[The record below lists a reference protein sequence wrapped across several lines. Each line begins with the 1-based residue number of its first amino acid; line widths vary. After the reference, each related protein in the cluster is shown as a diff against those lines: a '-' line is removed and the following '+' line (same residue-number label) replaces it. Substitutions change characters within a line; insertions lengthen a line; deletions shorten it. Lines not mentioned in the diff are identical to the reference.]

1 MISMDKLFA
10 INRAA
15 CEALSVPL
23 AAGPAVSCT
32 RSFTIL
38 PLRYAAVGGNS
49 GLRER
54 LPQLPDN
61 LHHAHQAGA
70 LTQAAY
76 AIRPLR
82 EGFLYVMEA
91 RRIGNRLLFLDPF
104 RISADGSLAITSF
117 DDPWQAPPA
126 SLTAQD
132 VMRNLAWALTIHDV
146 DDLIG
151 LRLFYSPDPLSRATL
166 MRLFHQ
172 ASSLPA
178 VNVAKYAAP
187 SCSVPES
194 HVLTYGQLDLVA
206 DFAAENDPDLR
217 KMLDAQLSST
227 PKIMSL
233 VASRQMLKPKPNSDT
248 PRGIAIVVEDA
259 IGITQDLNAWRN
271 AGLEHL
277 KGWLETT
284 TPGAEPDQPGI
295 SNERK
300 VLVAQ
305 AFTQLHAEF
314 SERKV
319 GALLSRHTQSLREYL
334 TDGAQSLPPGPTREW
349 WAQTRE
355 GILEVDAQFKRKDL
369 EARAATGEFAKAFE
383 ERYLPRVDLP
393 AMHVQLGWF
402 ETVSRE
408 AQRQGDARAGD
419 HLMWLQHPRLLAAL
433 DLYDQEDLTSGLC
446 FAHQTGLCVLGME
459 GTVKG
464 AQLLSR
470 WWQSGEVEA
479 SNLAM
484 RAYVF
489 NQKSVAEVLAK
500 TQSDMRIL
508 HGPADDWQKLETAL
522 QQAKALAA
530 QFSAIDGHLEQL
542 AQHGH
547 VNTAGALAW
556 IGHLGREALSAGAPN
571 AVDRALHRRLV
582 TLLTASLGEQAL
594 NLRMAEHA
602 QAGHTPSPGR
612 VAAPIMRRLDQ
623 AYVDSLNGAHSN
635 SFYRLRVSS
644 ALLLLEASLLLLQG
658 RREDKDRRFWSEV
671 AAGALTSAAAGMELL
686 AVGTEQV
693 LATLGQRSASARGAY
708 ISLGRYRFWGAAM
721 ANAGGLISIWW
732 DIQDSIKLAGEA
744 STNLTPRKGL
754 LFTAYAS
761 RVTATFLLLG
771 AQSALAF
778 SQAGPLFT
786 WWASRTGNPALTAVI
801 QGLSNT
807 SARLAANRVALT
819 LLGRIG
825 WQAGLIILA
834 ATVIIIVLDDDAFE
848 KWCDRCCFSAK
859 KEADRYKKDS
869 DELSALFNAT
879 SELL

>member
-104 RISADGSLAITSF
+104 RISADGSLAISSF

-132 VMRNLAWALTIHDV
+132 VTRNLAWALTIHDV

-172 ASSLPA
+172 ASSVPA
-178 VNVAKYAAP
+178 VNVAKYAVP

-271 AGLEHL
+271 TGLEHL

-284 TPGAEPDQPGI
+284 TPGAEPEQPGI

-334 TDGAQSLPPGPTREW
+334 TDGEQSLPPGPTREW
-349 WAQTRE
+349 WAHTRE

-408 AQRQGDARAGD
+408 AQRQADARAGD

-530 QFSAIDGHLEQL
+530 QFSAIDGHLERL

-602 QAGHTPSPGR
+602 QVGHTPSPGR

-686 AVGTEQV
+686 AVGTEQA
-693 LATLGQRSASARGAY
+693 LASLERRSASARGAS
-708 ISLGRYRFWGAAM
+708 ISLGRYRVWGAAM
-721 ANAGGLISIWW
+721 ASAGGAVSIAW
-732 DIQDSIKLAGEA
+732 DINDALSAGANYRDTRDLKKGMLAGA
-744 STNLTPRKGL
+744 YSTRA
-754 LFTAYAS
+754 F
-761 RVTATFLLLG
+761 ATFILLSG
-771 AQSALAF
+771 QGGIAF
-778 SQAGPLFT
+778 SQAGAYFRWLALN
-786 WWASRTGNPALTAVI
+786 ASSKHISGPAKL
-801 QGLSNT
+801 
-807 SARLAANRVALT
+807 LAAFSKTLAGNRALLLLLSRMGWIGGVVAIGMTFT
-819 LLGRIG
+819 LL
-825 WQAGLIILA
+825 
-834 ATVIIIVLDDDAFE
+834 VIDENELE
-848 KWCDRCCFSAK
+848 KWCEKCCFSRSK
-859 KEADRYKKDS
+859 NTKFY
-869 DELSALFNAT
+869 ELDQEELASFINAV
-879 SELL
+879 SETL